1 MLGERVLLGPGPSL
15 LPPEV
20 AVALSEPMVGHM
32 DPDLLPVLEETVSL
46 LREVFQTQNEL
57 TLPIS
62 GTGHAGMEAALR
74 HMVKPGERL
83 VVCSAGFFAD
93 RLAEIASRIGAEVVR
108 VEAPWG
114 RPVDPADL
122 EKTLRNGAGAGAACV
137 AAVHVETSTG
147 VLHPMRDLAR
157 VARAHDALM
166 LADAVAS
173 LGGAEIPVDAWGIDA
188 CYSGSQKC
196 LSAPPG
202 MAPITV
208 SSRTRG
214 RVSPATYYL
223 DLEGLWKYWGSGH
236 TYHHTVPVQLVY
248 ALRAALQLVVRE
260 GLATRIERHW
270 RNTRALWTGLEA
282 MGLQLFV
289 DEASRSPT
297 ITTVR
302 IPDGADDARIRTRLL
317 REYNIE
323 IAGGLGSLRG
333 QVWRIGLMG
342 YSSQMRHVLTLLS
355 ALEAV
360 LVSEG
365 VKVARGAAR
374 EAVTGQAAA
383 AL

>member
-20 AVALSEPMVGHM
+20 AAALSEPMVGHM
-32 DPDLLPVLEETVSL
+32 DPDLFPVLEETVVL
-46 LREVFQTQNEL
+46 LRDVFQTRNEL

-62 GTGHAGMEAALR
+62 GTGHAGMEATLLHAVR
-74 HMVKPGERL
+74 PGDRL
-83 VVCSAGFFAD
+83 VVCTAGFFAD
-93 RLAEIASRIGAEVVR
+93 RIAEIAGRIGAEIVR

-122 EKTLRNGAGAGAACV
+122 EKTLKTGAGSGAPWV

-147 VLHPMRDLAR
+147 VLHPIRDLAR
-157 VARAHDALM
+157 AAHAFGAM
-166 LADAVAS
+166 FLADSVAS
-173 LGGAEIPVDAWGIDA
+173 LAGAEIPVDAWEIDL

-202 MAPITV
+202 MAPVTANA
-208 SSRTRG
+208 RTRG
-214 RVSPATYYL
+214 RSSPAAYYL
-223 DLEGLWKYWGSGH
+223 DLELLWKYWGAGH
-236 TYHHTVPVQLVY
+236 AYHHTVPVPLVY
-248 ALRAALQLVVRE
+248 AMRAALRLVMEE
-260 GLATRIERHW
+260 GLPARFERHW
-270 RNTRALWTGLEA
+270 RHTRALWAGLRA
-282 MGLQLFV
+282 MGLELLV
-289 DEASRSPT
+289 DEPHRSPT

-302 IPDGADDARIRTRLL
+302 IPSGVDDARVRTRLL

-323 IAGGLGSLRG
+323 IAGGLGPLRG
-333 QVWRIGLMG
+333 QIWRIGLMG
-342 YSSQMRHVLTLLS
+342 HSSQMRHVLTLLS

-365 VKVARGAAR
+365 VGLERGAAT
-374 EAVTGQAAA
+374 AQAAA